1 MYQFFQCFCFF
12 FPQLIYIYVR
22 IFYMLILRN
31 LPHHTVC
38 VGGPSPRHR
47 RLASTRRLPGT
58 AEWSCTDNT
67 GRGNCQTFRSSTLSS
82 SDLYRPWLR
91 CVWGWWYVCGYGC
104 ECECVGRGCV
114 FICVCVLQCIRVRLF
129 STFIFYLSGAYAWW
143 CTLQRVCNQLS
154 SQTKSSNAIFGNHL
168 SIYVHTYV

>member
-1 MYQFFQCFCFF
+1 MCQFFQCFCFF
-12 FPQLIYIYVR
+12 FPQLTYIYVR

-47 RLASTRRLPGT
+47 RLASTRGLPGT

-91 CVWGWWYVCGYGC
+91 CVVVCGYGC
-104 ECECVGRGCV
+104 ECECVGGLCV
-114 FICVCVLQCIRVRLF
+114 YLCVRVTVHSGETVQYNHILLVWSLCMVVYIAESLQSMKF
-129 STFIFYLSGAYAWW
+129 TE
-143 CTLQRVCNQLS
+143 
-154 SQTKSSNAIFGNHL
+154 
-168 SIYVHTYV
+168 